1 MSNEPLTAFTLGKI
15 IWEARLR
22 EAWGKH
28 AENLIR
34 QQPWP
39 KHIASHDIAAEHQL
53 CIVQAEAAIKA
64 LKSKENLS

>member
-1 MSNEPLTAFTLGKI
+1 MDRKPLTPFTLGKI

-28 AENLIR
+28 GETLIL

-39 KHIASHDIAAEHQL
+39 KHIAAHDIAAEHQL
-53 CIVQAEAAIKA
+53 CIVQAKAALDA
-64 LKSKENLS
+64 LKGERQD